1 MFYILCYVALII
13 KTMDLKYGQTKTYKY
28 ELDKERLN
36 WLTDR
41 TNRSNG
47 QTQFLFQLV
56 DGDFEKLK
64 RLEMKIKNCFYFAC
78 PDDKETV
85 AEVMN
90 MQSTRE
96 WFSL

>member
-1 MFYILCYVALII
+1 ME
-13 KTMDLKYGQTKTYKY
+13 LKYGKTETYKHKI
-28 ELDKERLN
+28 DKERLN
-36 WLTDR
+36 WLTER

-64 RLEMKIKNCFYFAC
+64 ELEVKMRNCFYFGC
-78 PDDKETV
+78 PADKETV
-85 AEVMN
+85 DEVMN
-90 MQSTRE
+90 MQPKGK